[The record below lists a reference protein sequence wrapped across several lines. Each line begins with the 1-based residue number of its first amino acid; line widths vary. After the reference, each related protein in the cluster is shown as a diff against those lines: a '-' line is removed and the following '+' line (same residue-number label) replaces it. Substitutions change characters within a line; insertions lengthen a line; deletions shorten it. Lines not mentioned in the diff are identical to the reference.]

1 MVFAGEI
8 VAQASMK
15 TARPAV
21 QDVARVATS
30 HPAGRRMVMRL
41 VAATLVP
48 LFLLGILELGLRV
61 AGFGYPTCLFRPL
74 KIGGREFL
82 VPNEKFTRRFFP
94 PALARAPL
102 SSRMAAEKPKG
113 TYRIFLFGESAAY
126 GDPDPSF
133 GMGRYLEALLQ
144 ERYPTRRFE
153 VVNVGITAINSH
165 VILPIA
171 RECARH
177 DGDLWVV
184 YMGNNEMIGPYG
196 AGTVFGERAP
206 ALGFV
211 RTALALKT
219 TRVGQLIDQM
229 AAGLHGASAAP
240 ESWDGIAMFSKNQ
253 LRHDDPKR
261 LKAYQNF
268 KSNLDDILRVGKD
281 AGVPVILST
290 VAVNLRDCSPFASLH
305 SAGLTA
311 NRQQEWE
318 HLFEQGRA
326 LESAGSFQPALDAYT
341 KAAAIDAGF
350 AELQFRI
357 GTCRLAL
364 KDSARALEAFELAR
378 NHDALSVRADTRINQ
393 IIKEAI
399 QAGDGRSVTGVDAV
413 QALASLTPDGI
424 PGKEL
429 FYEHVH
435 YTMAGNYQLARIL
448 AGEVASRLPAEI
460 TAAAREPSAADES
473 AACDRRLAATVWDQ
487 KRLWDIALGR
497 ISGAPFTAQSS
508 HPGNLAY
515 CKNRMKEV
523 DSRTT
528 PQSPAR
534 DNQMYLAA
542 LARCPEDTLV
552 RWNYAQ
558 FFERTGRLPDAAKQ
572 GRLICDLLPH
582 AAYPHYFVGSVM
594 ARLGNRAEA
603 ADYLQRSLRIAPD
616 FSQARKELE
625 RIRRSHP
632 SAVKND

>member
-1 MVFAGEI
+1 M
-8 VAQASMK
+8 
-15 TARPAV
+15 
-21 QDVARVATS
+21 
-30 HPAGRRMVMRL
+30 RM

-48 LFLLGILELGLRV
+48 LFLLGFLEFGLRV
-61 AGFGYPTCLFRPL
+61 AGFGYSTRLFLPL
-74 KIGGREFL
+74 KIGDGEFL

-94 PALARAPL
+94 PALARTPL
-102 SSRMAAEKPKG
+102 SGRMAAHKPKG
-113 TYRIFLFGESAAY
+113 TYRIFLLGESAAY

-133 GMGRYLEALLQ
+133 GVGRYLEALLQ
-144 ERYPTRRFE
+144 ERYPASRFE

-206 ALGFV
+206 ALGVV

-229 AAGLHGASAAP
+229 VTGLRGDSAAP
-240 ESWDGIAMFSKNQ
+240 KSWDGIAMFSKNQ

-261 LKAYQNF
+261 LQAYQNF
-268 KSNLDDILRVGKD
+268 KGNLDDVLRVGKA

-290 VAVNLRDCSPFASLH
+290 VAGNLRDCSPFASLH
-305 SAGLTA
+305 PAGLAPT
-311 NRQQEWE
+311 RQQEWDR
-318 HLFEQGRA
+318 LFQEGSA
-326 LESAGSFQPALDAYT
+326 MEAAGSFQPALDAYA

-357 GTCRLAL
+357 GTCQLAL
-364 KDSARALEAFELAR
+364 KNSAVALKAFELAR
-378 NHDALSVRADTRINQ
+378 DHDALSVRADTRINH
-393 IIKEAI
+393 IIKDAI
-399 QAGDGRSVTGVDAV
+399 HAGDGRSVAGVDAV

-435 YTMAGNYQLARIL
+435 YTMAGNYLLARIL
-448 AGEVASRLPAEI
+448 AEKVASRLPAAI
-460 TAAAREPSAADES
+460 TASGREQPADVEA
-473 AACDRRLAATVWDQ
+473 AACDRRLAATLWDQ
-487 KRLWDIALGR
+487 KRLWDVALGR

-508 HPGNLAY
+508 HPRNLEY
-515 CKNRMKEV
+515 CKARMKEV

-542 LARCPEDTLV
+542 LARYPDDTMV

-558 FFERTGRLPDAAKQ
+558 FFERTGRLPDAAAQ

-582 AAYPHYFVGSVM
+582 ASYPHYFVGSVM
-594 ARLGNRAEA
+594 ARLGKMTEA
-603 ADYLQRSLRIAPD
+603 ADYLQRALDISPEFA
-616 FSQARKELE
+616 QAHKELE
-625 RIRRSHP
+625 RIRRNQP
-632 SAVKND
+632 SAARSGG